1 MTRSS
6 RCVLLCTVLL
16 FAACAE
22 RDAAYPSHPVR
33 LIVPFP
39 AAGSSDLIART
50 VSERAAQVLGQQI
63 VIDNRPGAGGNIGT
77 EAAARAAADGY
88 TLVEC
93 TIGTCAINLAIYR
106 NPGYDLERDFTPVVL
121 LGSISNVLTVNPSVP
136 AKSVQELVAL
146 ARKNPGKITFGSSG
160 YGSSPHLSGELL
172 KLMAGIDILHVP
184 YKGSAPAITDLRGG
198 QIDLFFDNTPSSLP
212 HVKAGALRA
221 LAVTGRKR
229 LASLPDV
236 PTMEEAGFSGFVIA
250 PWFGLMAP
258 KGTPQPRVEK
268 LNRAYSAALADPE
281 LVKRLAEMEVI
292 PGGGSPEAFGEHI
305 RSEVG
310 RWAEVVRA
318 RGIRAQEVQ

>member
-1 MTRSS
+1 MTWLS
-6 RCVLLCTVLL
+6 RCALLCLVLL

-22 RDAAYPSHPVR
+22 KNAAYPSRPVR

-50 VSERAAQVLGQQI
+50 VSERASQALGQQI

-77 EAAARAAADGY
+77 EAAARSSADGY

-93 TIGTCAINLAIYR
+93 TIGTCAINLAIYK

-121 LGSISNVLTVNPSVP
+121 LASISNVLTVHPSVP

-160 YGSSPHLSGELL
+160 YGSSPHLSGELFR
-172 KLMAGIDILHVP
+172 LMAGIDILHVP
-184 YKGSAPAITDLRGG
+184 YKGSAPVITDLRGG
-198 QIDLFFDNTPSSLP
+198 QIDLFFDNTPSILP
-212 HVKAGALRA
+212 HVKSGALRA

-236 PTMEEAGFSGFVIA
+236 PTMEEAGFPGFVIA

-258 KGTPQPRVEK
+258 KGTPQPHVEK
-268 LNRAYSAALADPE
+268 LNRAYNEALADPQI
-281 LVKRLAEMEVI
+281 VKRLGEMEVI

-305 RSEVG
+305 RSEVK
-310 RWAEVVRA
+310 RWADAVRA
-318 RGIRAQEVQ
+318 RGIQAQEVQ